1 LEEGEYLVK
10 TIGIRNRMYI
20 ESRVASGPYIPAA
33 GIMTKT
39 IMIASNPTCQE

>member
-10 TIGIRNRMYI
+10 TIGIMNRMYI
-20 ESRVASGPYIPAA
+20 ESRVASGPYIPTA